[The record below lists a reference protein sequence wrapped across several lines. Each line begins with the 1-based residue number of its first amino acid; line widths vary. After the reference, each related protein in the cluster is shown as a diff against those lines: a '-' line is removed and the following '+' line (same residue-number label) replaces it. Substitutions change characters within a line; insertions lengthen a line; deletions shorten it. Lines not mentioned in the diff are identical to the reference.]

1 MVRRKL
7 KRPIS
12 PRDAVEM
19 CLEFARERRNLSAD
33 RVADRVADLMWQ
45 SSAVQMDGERPYA
58 GDSDPPV

>member
-12 PRDAVEM
+12 PQDAVEM
-19 CLEFARERRNLSAD
+19 CLEFARERRNLS
-33 RVADRVADLMWQ
+33 ADRVADLMWQ

-58 GDSDPPV
+58 GDSEPPV